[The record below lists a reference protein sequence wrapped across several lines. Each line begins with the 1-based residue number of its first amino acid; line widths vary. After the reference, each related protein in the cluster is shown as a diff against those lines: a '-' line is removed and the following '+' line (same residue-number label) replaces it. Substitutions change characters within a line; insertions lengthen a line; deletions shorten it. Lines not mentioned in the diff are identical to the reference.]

1 MALSG
6 AAAVNIGG
14 GARTID
20 SVSHTNTDNADED
33 LVGEELD
40 RRVALL
46 EDVELAIVIII
57 STVGAAQFEIMKR
70 RLEQVGKVWWR
81 RRFGT
86 RPPDNQGGFGS
97 LGDVLIGDFAQLP
110 PIRSSTL
117 MPGARLEEGRRS
129 SLRALALAGRQRPSR
144 ASRTLFAG
152 GSLTACRRRS
162 LTKSPH

>member
-46 EDVELAIVIII
+46 EDVEL
-57 STVGAAQFEIMKR
+57 VGAAQFEIMKR

>member
-46 EDVELAIVIII
+46 EDVEL
-57 STVGAAQFEIMKR
+57 VGAAQFEIMKR

-97 LGDVLIGDFAQLP
+97 LGDVLIGDFSQLP